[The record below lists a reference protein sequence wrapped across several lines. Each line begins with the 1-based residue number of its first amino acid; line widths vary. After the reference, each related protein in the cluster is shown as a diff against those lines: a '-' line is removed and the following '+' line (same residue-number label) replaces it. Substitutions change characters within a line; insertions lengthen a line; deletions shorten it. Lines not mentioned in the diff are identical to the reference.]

1 MNDFR
6 LERYDLCIST
16 FNRVGIHVD
25 YLSLNSLILRKLY
38 VHMDDYGSACMD
50 LNILSREEYRD
61 VPIEAVSAKYNFENL
76 EFCYNPFHASVAVQC
91 DHLYDCQEAFSHGYM
106 LLRELNHEVLM
117 DEVTGIDDFNS
128 DIFEH
133 LESFHH
139 PVQAAA
145 AMNTVRVM
153 NLLMTEFPDSASGIY
168 LSRNNL
174 LHIALND
181 TKNAIDT
188 VEAKVSFLTTKF
200 PNMLKQF
207 NGWGVSPFLEHMKYP
222 RMSLVRI
229 LIAADKEVVMCK
241 GVDNNY
247 DLSDDADENSH
258 LDSPLHVLV
267 KFMDS
272 PELSPV
278 SERADIFRLLI
289 NLYPGALSIRNYF
302 DKYPYDYAVEKKLDP
317 YFIRVL
323 LRDKTIN
330 SALLYQLN
338 YVERR
343 LAMFLAFV
351 AVSKNSKNIWAL
363 LLHHNLDTLKSVIS
377 FL

>member
-1 MNDFR
+1 MNEFR
-6 LERYDLCIST
+6 LERYDSCISI
-16 FNRVGIHVD
+16 FNRVGIQVD
-25 YLSLNSLILRKLY
+25 YLSLNSLILKKMY
-38 VHMDDYGSACMD
+38 SHIDDYSAACMD

-61 VPIEAVSAKYNFENL
+61 VPIEAVNAKYNFENL
-76 EFCYNPFHASVAVQC
+76 EFCYNPIHASAAVRR
-91 DHLYDCQEAFSHGYM
+91 DHLYDCQEAFSHM
-106 LLRELNHEVLM
+106 LLRELNYEVLI
-117 DEVTGIDDFNS
+117 DEVTGIDDFNY
-128 DIFEH
+128 DIFEY
-133 LESFHH
+133 LESLHH

-145 AMNTVRVM
+145 EMNTVRVM
-153 NLLMTEFPDSASGIY
+153 NLLMTDFPDSACGIY

-174 LHIALND
+174 LHFALDD
-181 TKNAIDT
+181 TKNGIDT
-188 VEAKVSFLTTKF
+188 VEAKVIFLTTKF
-200 PNMLKQF
+200 PSMLKGF
-207 NGWGVSPFLEHMKYP
+207 NGWGVSPFLEYLKHP
-222 RMSLVRI
+222 RISLVRI

-247 DLSDDADENSH
+247 GFSGDADENSN

-267 KFMDS
+267 KFMNS

-289 NLYPGALSIRNYF
+289 NLYPGAISIRNYF
-302 DKYPYDYAVEKKLDP
+302 DKYPYNYAVEKKLDP
-317 YFIRVL
+317 YFIRIL
-323 LRDKTIN
+323 LRDETIN

-351 AVSKNSKNIWAL
+351 AVSKDSKIIWAL
-363 LLHHNLDTLKSVIS
+363 LRHHNLDTLKSVIS